1 MHLFFEC
8 PFDPTLLAHYKHKL
22 EPAITAVRHVDHKL
36 NSPRPPCTRPT
47 LVYKGRSD
55 PTEGEDEQKQNKS
68 FVLAT
73 NNSSSAPRADP
84 PQEECQELLPSFHHL
99 LPLRRGR
106 DLTANE
112 PRINTEWSLT
122 KSLLHSVV
130 TLSILG
136 TLECKD
142 HQTTGRRAPIAWTRI
157 NRCVLCVFLSPPKPL
172 ETHT

>member
-1 MHLFFEC
+1 LNIRNLLKGKNRHLDDYTCALCNSRMEETIMHLFFEC
-8 PFDPTLLAHYKHKL
+8 PFDPTLLAHYRHKL
-22 EPAITAVRHVDHKL
+22 EPAITALRHVDHKL

-112 PRINTEWSLT
+112 PRINTE
-122 KSLLHSVV
+122 
-130 TLSILG
+130 
-136 TLECKD
+136 
-142 HQTTGRRAPIAWTRI
+142 
-157 NRCVLCVFLSPPKPL
+157 
-172 ETHT
+172 